1 METSASAVN
10 GVRTMKKLAL
20 IAMAVM
26 ASTVMSTADA
36 APKKKKTDA
45 KKTVAPVELKTSS
58 DTLSYVAGVSMTNG
72 LVPYLIQSEGVDTA
86 YMADFLRG
94 FNEMIQKGDDP
105 KQKAYA
111 AGLGIA
117 SRLKGQ
123 MVKGMKTEFTDTP
136 DSIEENIV
144 YRGFTDA
151 LSNDTTH
158 FTTGKAEAA
167 FKDLRESNRKAKDEK
182 LYGAN
187 REAGEKFLAENAK
200 KDSVITLPSGL
211 QYKVIVKGD
220 GAVPTSKDR
229 VEVNYEGRLV
239 DGTVFDSSSK
249 HGSKPAVFSPSQ
261 VIKGWTEALTM
272 MPVGSKWQLYIPYNL
287 AYGERNMGQI
297 KPFSAL
303 IFDVELVGIKDSSK
317 KAETTDKADAKAKTS
332 GTVAS
337 TKAAA
342 KKALKAAKKAAAKK

>member
-1 METSASAVN
+1 
-10 GVRTMKKLAL
+10 MKKLAL

-26 ASTVMSTADA
+26 ASSVLSTADA
-36 APKKKKTDA
+36 APKKKKTDT
-45 KKTVAPVELKTSS
+45 KTKTVAPVQLKTSS

-72 LVPYLIQSEGVDTA
+72 LMPYLIQSEGVDTA
-86 YMADFLRG
+86 YMADFMRG
-94 FNEMIQKGDDP
+94 FNEMIQNGDDP

-111 AGLGIA
+111 AGLNIA

-136 DSIEENIV
+136 DSIEENLV

-187 REAGEKFLAENAK
+187 REAGQKFLAENAK
-200 KDSVITLPSGL
+200 KDSVVTLPSGL

-220 GAVPTSKDR
+220 GAVPTTSDR

-272 MPVGSKWQLYIPYNL
+272 MPVGSKWQLYIPYEL

-303 IFDVELVGIKDSSK
+303 VFDVELVGIKNSAK
-317 KAETTDKADAKAKTS
+317 KAAATDKSDAKEKTS

-342 KKALKAAKKAAAKK
+342 KKALKAAKKAAAAKK

>member
-1 METSASAVN
+1 
-10 GVRTMKKLAL
+10 
-20 IAMAVM
+20 M
-26 ASTVMSTADA
+26 ASSVLGTVDA

-45 KKTVAPVELKTSS
+45 KAKTAVMPVQLKTSS
-58 DTLSYVAGVSMTNG
+58 DTLSYVAGMSMTNG
-72 LVPYLIQSEGVDTA
+72 LVPYLVQSEGVDTA

-94 FNEMIQKGDDP
+94 FNEMIEKGDDP

-111 AGLGIA
+111 VGLNIA

-136 DSIEENIV
+136 DSVEEAIV

-151 LSNDTTH
+151 LNNDTTA
-158 FTTGKAEAA
+158 FTVGKAEEL

-200 KDSVITLPSGL
+200 KDSVVTLPSGL

-220 GAVPTSKDR
+220 GAVPTKSDR

-272 MPVGSKWQLYIPYNL
+272 MPVGSKWQLYIPYEL
-287 AYGERNMGQI
+287 AYGERNAGQI

-303 IFDVELVGIKDSSK
+303 IFDVELVGIANSAK
-317 KAETTDKADAKAKTS
+317 KADATGKADAKTKTS

-337 TKAAA
+337 SKAAA
-342 KKALKAAKKAAAKK
+342 KKALKAAKKAAAAAKK